1 MGELSVR
8 CYLTCGGLRE
18 KFSQVIF
25 GSFDPK
31 ALPLKGEVTTLLI
44 CNVFIVSTVHN
55 QKEAARYYSE
65 TIGPN

>member
-1 MGELSVR
+1 VLLDVWGSARRV
-8 CYLTCGGLRE
+8 
-18 KFSQVIF
+18 SQVIF

-55 QKEAARYYSE
+55 QKETAKYYSE
-65 TIGPN
+65 TVGLN